1 MTIPQFKE
9 YITSSTDFSFQ
20 DGIWYAANSSKLSYP
35 DEGHE
40 DCFEIEENS
49 FWFRHRNNC
58 LVSVIQKYS
67 PDNLFF
73 DVGGGNGF
81 VAKAL
86 ENAQIQTVLVEPGR
100 SGVLNAKKRNLENI
114 ICGTIRDL
122 RGLTGQVPSIGTFD
136 VIEHIEDGDLF
147 VKEIYQLLKNDG
159 TFFITVPSFR
169 FLWSDEDTDAGHF
182 RRYSRKKIATLLK
195 KNNFNVVCST
205 YIFSFLAL
213 PLFLIRTVPSKF
225 GIRKKSKEQS
235 QSEHNQ
241 NKGFIGTVM
250 DSIWKWELGR
260 IQQQKSIPFGTSCLI
275 VAKKK

>member
-122 RGLTGQVPSIGTFD
+122 RGLTGQVPSTAYAD
-136 VIEHIEDGDLF
+136 VINKPATPSSTKPKTKTDSGITATDLSLDDINVGLGSLSNIDIPEINMSSDRGIGGIGGDL
-147 VKEIYQLLKNDG
+147 ND
-159 TFFITVPSFR
+159 
-169 FLWSDEDTDAGHF
+169 
-182 RRYSRKKIATLLK
+182 
-195 KNNFNVVCST
+195 
-205 YIFSFLAL
+205 AL
-213 PLFLIRTVPSKF
+213 NAI
-225 GIRKKSKEQS
+225 
-235 QSEHNQ
+235 
-241 NKGFIGTVM
+241 
-250 DSIWKWELGR
+250 
-260 IQQQKSIPFGTSCLI
+260 
-275 VAKKK
+275 